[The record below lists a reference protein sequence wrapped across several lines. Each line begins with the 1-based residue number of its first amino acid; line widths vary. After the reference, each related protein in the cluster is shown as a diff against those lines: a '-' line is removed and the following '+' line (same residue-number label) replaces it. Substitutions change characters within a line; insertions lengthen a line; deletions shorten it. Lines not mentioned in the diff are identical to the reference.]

1 MKPPEITGTR
11 GAYSIDSFAA
21 AHEISRAQTY
31 IEIDEGRLKASKCG
45 SRTLITVENAQAWRA
60 SLPAYEETPAVT
72 QGAVAVRKPSPKQ
85 KPSRRSREAV

>member
-31 IEIDEGRLKASKCG
+31 IEIDEGR
-45 SRTLITVENAQAWRA
+45 
-60 SLPAYEETPAVT
+60 
-72 QGAVAVRKPSPKQ
+72 Q